1 MLKLFENRF
10 IDTTNKLA
18 VSIADIKRG
27 RFGGKDEGRDGG
39 GGGASG
45 GAGTTQDVM
54 SVLKEQ
60 HNSLLLVLA
69 AQTQKLDNLEQICL
83 HRTRSDEQRE
93 CSGEPPRSEVAPKI
107 DQIHQLVNLKERLA
121 DAEAVKERLA
131 DAEAE
136 LLDLR
141 DDLEEEKERLADA
154 EAELL
159 DEKSRVEE
167 LQGRLRSAQQALDE
181 SARER
186 RHSSSKGRSC
196 LAHSPL
202 AHSPLP
208 HSPLPHSPLAH
219 SPSKNERFQAV
230 LQQRLHRSAPVI
242 GGFVQAGPPVLET
255 LAMRPYASSVLGT
268 LDIGRMSFMSRKSRR
283 AVSGRATATS
293 AASAGGDALPRR
305 APPLTAASTDGMREG
320 TPTVL
325 HMQAELVHTSNH
337 TGKRGRGRDTERPRV
352 SNSRAR
358 ALNSLGRSLGNELE
372 TIISDKSQAQL
383 DTMFQRPFS
392 AKSTGG
398 MRGGTSTVMHMLAE
412 LPELAQTNNH
422 NGERG
427 RGSDTERRA
436 RAWFREGSRLSPRT
450 SRGPA

>member
-107 DQIHQLVNLKERLA
+107 DQIHQLVGNLKERLA

-136 LLDLR
+136 LLDLQ
-141 DDLEEEKERLADA
+141 DDLEE
-154 EAELL
+154 
-159 DEKSRVEE
+159 EKSRVEE

-196 LAHSPL
+196 NSSLGHEP
-202 AHSPLP
+202 
-208 HSPLPHSPLAH
+208 
-219 SPSKNERFQAV
+219 NIEGFQAV

-255 LAMRPYASSVLGT
+255 LAMRPYASSILGT
-268 LDIGRMSFMSRKSRR
+268 LDIGRMSFMSRKSRL

-392 AKSTGG
+392 AESTGG
-398 MRGGTSTVMHMLAE
+398 MRGGTSTVMHMQAE

-450 SRGPA
+450 RRGPA

>member
-1 MLKLFENRF
+1 
-10 IDTTNKLA
+10 
-18 VSIADIKRG
+18 V
-27 RFGGKDEGRDGG
+27 
-39 GGGASG
+39 
-45 GAGTTQDVM
+45 
-54 SVLKEQ
+54 
-60 HNSLLLVLA
+60 
-69 AQTQKLDNLEQICL
+69 
-83 HRTRSDEQRE
+83 
-93 CSGEPPRSEVAPKI
+93 
-107 DQIHQLVNLKERLA
+107 
-121 DAEAVKERLA
+121 
-131 DAEAE
+131 
-136 LLDLR
+136 
-141 DDLEEEKERLADA
+141 KERLADA

-167 LQGRLRSAQQALDE
+167 LQGRLRSAQQTLDE

-202 AHSPLP
+202 PHSPLAHSPLP

-219 SPSKNERFQAV
+219 SPTKNERIQAV

-242 GGFVQAGPPVLET
+242 EGFVQAGPPVLET
-255 LAMRPYASSVLGT
+255 LAMRPYASSILGT

-305 APPLTAASTDGMREG
+305 APPLTAASTGGMREG

-398 MRGGTSTVMHMLAE
+398 MRGGTSTVMHMQAE

-450 SRGPA
+450 RRGPA